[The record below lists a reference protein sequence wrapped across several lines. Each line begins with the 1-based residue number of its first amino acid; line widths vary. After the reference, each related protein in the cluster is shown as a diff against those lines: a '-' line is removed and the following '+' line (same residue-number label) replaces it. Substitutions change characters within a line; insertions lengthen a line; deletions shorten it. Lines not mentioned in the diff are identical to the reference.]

1 MLRKCIDMLM
11 EHIIAAIAVT
21 VIAFTGAL
29 LSPQMETITKA
40 FETKPREMT
49 LWTVIVT
56 LVGFVIG
63 YSGLLKSKKAE
74 KIQRIK
80 NTCKTLSRTQ
90 KALLLQLLNEGT
102 IMDDHFYDLDLLLK
116 VSLIFIGSITSPD
129 YKRAVMINPDAIDIL
144 QRHRTDWI
152 GEMSEKEIVKILN
165 G

>member
-1 MLRKCIDMLM
+1 MLQKFVDALI
-11 EHIIAAIAVT
+11 EHLTAAIAVAA
-21 VIAFTGAL
+21 IALTGVL

-49 LWTVIVT
+49 LWTVTVA

-63 YSGLLKSKKAE
+63 YSGLLNSKKAE
-74 KIQRIK
+74 QFLHIK
-80 NTCKTLSRTQ
+80 KTCKTLSKSQ
-90 KALLLQLLNEGT
+90 KALLLYLLSNGT
-102 IMDDHFYDLDLLLK
+102 IKAGNTYDLDLLEK
-116 VSLIFIGSITSPD
+116 NGFVITSDVPQL
-129 YKRAVMINPDAIDIL
+129 YGKAAMINPDAINIL